1 MILLNKNINKCN
13 KINSDGIINIASKT
27 TFDNATFNK
36 LFTNK
41 KYFSEAILIT
51 DTDNIFNIIDWLYWH
66 INIIGFDHIVLID
79 NDSKVN
85 IKIVCDLFSE
95 KVEYYK
101 FNGFIS
107 QMDIYTKFVN
117 ESKAEW
123 VLPIDDDEF
132 LYLSDKY
139 KNIND
144 FIKTNITVFTVY
156 KFAINWICMFSNNL
170 INDRNYKN
178 SYIEDFTYSYNGES
192 DFVEYLGVIK
202 TLVNTNIYHLYIS
215 ENADE
220 TNTNLNNLKFEKTIK
235 KYKNNN
241 LFNFI
246 LQSKW
251 DKIGSVHNPIS
262 KNNDIYECA
271 YDTELKQFYFGM
283 FNPSYCN
290 YNGDI
295 YLAHYKF
302 RSINEWMFK
311 INERKMFPSNSKKY
325 YDTIQVKDTIFK
337 AYSYNKFFKENN
349 RLINKYNQYKNEIQK
364 LKSNISSNI

>member
-66 INIIGFDHIVLID
+66 INIIGFDHVILID
-79 NDSKVN
+79 NSDKVN
-85 IKIVCDLFSE
+85 IKIVCDIFSE
-95 KVEYYK
+95 KVKYYK
-101 FNGFIS
+101 FDGFIS

-117 ESKAEW
+117 ESEAEW

-132 LYLSDKY
+132 LFLSDKY

-144 FIKTNITVFTVY
+144 FIKINITKFAIY
-156 KFAINWICMFSNNL
+156 KFAINWICMFSNDLL
-170 INDRNYKN
+170 IDRDYKN
-178 SYIEDFTYSYNGES
+178 SYIEDFTYSYNGENG
-192 DFVEYLGVIK
+192 FIEYLGLIK

-220 TNTNLNNLKFEKTIK
+220 ININLKDLNFKKTIK
-235 KYKNNN
+235 KYNNNN

-251 DKIGSVHNPIS
+251 DRIGSVHNPIS
-262 KNNDIYECA
+262 KYNDIYECA
-271 YDTELKQFYFGM
+271 FDTELSQFYLGM
-283 FNPSYCN
+283 FNASYSN

-295 YLAHYKF
+295 YLAHYKY
-302 RSINEWMFK
+302 RSVSEWLFK
-311 INERKMFPSNSKKY
+311 IYERKKFPSNSLKY
-325 YDTIQVKDTIFK
+325 YNTIQVKDSIYKSYT
-337 AYSYNKFFKENN
+337 YNKFFKKNN
-349 RLINKYNQYKNEIQK
+349 KLLNKYIQNKPEILK
-364 LKSNISSNI
+364 LKSKVFTNI